1 MKNLPENNQLST
13 WRFELKYRI
22 SVFELH
28 KMRIALRPFMV
39 KDYFTNIAPS
49 GGYLIRSLY
58 YDTYDYRAYSEKMA
72 GDHERIKFRLRTYT
86 LDIEE
91 NSRIRVEMKVRK
103 GNAMEKHV
111 VHVSIDDYNYFVKK
125 KHWPENDNP
134 ILQEFERYMHLW
146 NLKPQVLIQYN
157 REGYED
163 REKNG
168 IRITFDQN
176 VCAAHCNKL
185 FPTEPVFFRNFQK
198 NAVILEIKCKDKH
211 SLWLRNFVRN
221 YGLRWV
227 ANSKFTQAIQSARND
242 LFHPDG
248 VVIIR

>member
-22 SVFELH
+22 SILDFH
-28 KMRIALRPFMV
+28 KMRIALRPYMV
-39 KDYFTNIAPS
+39 KDYYTNKASPN
-49 GGYLIRSLY
+49 GYLIRSLY
-58 YDTYDYRAYSEKMA
+58 YDTYDYRAYQEKMA

-86 LDIEE
+86 TDNVE
-91 NSRIRVEMKVRK
+91 NPRIRVEMKVRK

-111 VHVSIDDYNYFVKK
+111 VHVSTDDYNYFIKRNK
-125 KHWPENDNP
+125 WPANDNP
-134 ILQEFERYMHLW
+134 MLQEFERYIHLW
-146 NLKPQVLIQYN
+146 NLKPQVLIQYY

-163 REKNG
+163 REKDG

-176 VCAAHCNKL
+176 VCAAHCNNL
-185 FPTEPVFFRNFQK
+185 FPKDPVFFRNFQQ
-198 NAVILEIKCKDKH
+198 NTVILEIKCKNNH
-211 SLWLRNFVRN
+211 PIWLRDFVRN

-227 ANSKFTQAIQSARND
+227 ANSKFTQAIQSVRND
-242 LFHPDG
+242 LYHPDG

>member
-1 MKNLPENNQLST
+1 MSSMTESNQLST
-13 WRFELKYRI
+13 WRFELKYRVSI
-22 SVFELH
+22 LDYY
-28 KMRIALRPFMV
+28 KMRVAIRPYMV
-39 KDYFTNIAPS
+39 KDFYTNIAS
-49 GGYLIRSLY
+49 SNGYLIRSLY
-58 YDTYDYRAYSEKMA
+58 YDTYDYRAYNEKMA

-86 LDIEE
+86 TDVKE
-91 NSRIRVEMKVRK
+91 NPRIRVEMKVRK

-111 VHVSIDDYNYFVKK
+111 VHVSTDDYNFFVWK

-163 REKNG
+163 REKDG

-176 VCAAHCNKL
+176 ICAANSNNL
-185 FPTEPVFFRNFQK
+185 FPTGPVFFRSFQQ
-198 NAVILEIKCKDKH
+198 NTVVLEIKCKNKH
-211 SLWLRNFVRN
+211 PLWLRDFVRN

-242 LFHPDG
+242 LYHPDG